1 MADDGWPHMGKHA
14 AQIGLSK
21 LFKIRTQSWEEL
33 MGESGGMRGE
43 YEQKAL
49 YAREILKDSVKR

>member
-1 MADDGWPHMGKHA
+1 MATQGET

-21 LFKIRTQSWEEL
+21 LFKIRTQSWEEA

-49 YAREILKDSVKR
+49 YACKILKDSVKR